1 MVFSILDIISVLTD
15 SPTPKTYWAKMKIR
29 DQGLNQLFPIWE
41 RLKLKAK
48 DGKIRETD
56 CANQQGILRI
66 IQSIP
71 NKKAEPFKLWLAK
84 IGKERIEEIQNPE
97 LARKNIESK
106 INEKILTKS
115 NFMPKNFRL

>member
-1 MVFSILDIISVLTD
+1 
-15 SPTPKTYWAKMKIR
+15 
-29 DQGLNQLFPIWE
+29 
-41 RLKLKAK
+41 
-48 DGKIRETD
+48 
-56 CANQQGILRI
+56 
-66 IQSIP
+66 
-71 NKKAEPFKLWLAK
+71 LAK